1 MRWTKVQRQ
10 PEFFKLLADDIRYL
24 RITAEAIASDNPLTP
39 QERSVLSAALL
50 ALLDR
55 AEPIE

>member
-1 MRWTKVQRQ
+1 LASPTRAAGSS
-10 PEFFKLLADDIRYL
+10 PADDIRYL
-24 RITAEAIASDNPLTP
+24 RITAEEIASNKPLTP
-39 QERSVLSAALL
+39 QERSVLSKTLL